1 MNAKRFVRLATRVIA
16 AGVGI
21 AAAGYAAYVANA
33 WRTYG
38 APPSPRADE
47 RDELLDRFM
56 PVYDVVERH
65 RIRVVAPAAAV
76 FDAACKQDLQQSG
89 FVRAIFRTR
98 ELVLGASGDD
108 RPQPRGLLDEMKSLG
123 WGVLAE
129 VPGREVVVGA
139 VTRPWEADVTFRAL
153 PPDQFARYGQP
164 GLVKIVWTLRAEPL
178 GDHESMFITE
188 TRAVATDPVARERFR
203 KYWALVSPGV
213 STIRWLSLRPLKRD
227 AERRAGT
234 RQAG

>member
-1 MNAKRFVRLATRVIA
+1 MNAKRFVRLAPRIIA
-16 AGVGI
+16 AGVGM
-21 AAAGYAAYVANA
+21 AAAAYAAYVANA

-38 APPSPRADE
+38 EPPSPRADE
-47 RDELLDRFM
+47 RDELLDQFM
-56 PVYDVVERH
+56 PAYDVVERH
-65 RIRVVAPAAAV
+65 RIRVSAPAAAV
-76 FDAACKQDLQQSG
+76 FDAACEQDLQQSG
-89 FVRAIFRTR
+89 LVRAIFRTR

-129 VPGREVVVGA
+129 VPGREIVVGA

-153 PPDQFARYGQP
+153 PQDQFARYWQP

-188 TRAVATDPVARERFR
+188 TRAVATDSVARARFR
-203 KYWALVSPGV
+203 RYWAFVSPGV
-213 STIRWLSLRPLKRD
+213 STIRWLSLRPLKRA
-227 AERRAGT
+227 AERRALT
-234 RQAG
+234 QQAG